1 MSANSP
7 HAEMVRRMLRIRRF
21 EAAAVDL
28 LAKGE
33 IAGGLH
39 TTPGQEAAI
48 VGACM
53 ALDTA
58 DYMVGT
64 HRSHGHP
71 IGKGAKLGPLMA
83 ELMGR
88 VTGVN
93 RGKGGSMHLSDF
105 SVGSLGE
112 TSIVGS
118 GLPVATGA
126 ALGAKMQKSGR
137 VALCFFGDGASSE
150 GTFHESLNIAS
161 IWKLPVIYFC
171 ENNGYAISTPAR
183 ETVSVPDVAV
193 RAAGYDMPGVV
204 VDGQDVLAVHEAT
217 AEAVA
222 RARAG
227 EGPTLIEAK
236 TYRYDEHAAGLNPLH
251 YRTEEEIER
260 WRERDPIVLFRARL
274 AEEDLLS
281 ADRLA
286 AIEAEAEADV
296 ADAIRF
302 GRESPLPDPIE
313 AFDHVFVDPIL
324 PIDHRAVGA
333 F

>member
-1 MSANSP
+1 MNENSP
-7 HAEMVRRMLRIRRF
+7 HAEMYRRMLRIRRF
-21 EAAAVDL
+21 EEAALDL
-28 LAKGE
+28 MAKGE

-53 ALDTA
+53 ALEEA

-83 ELMGR
+83 ELMAR
-88 VTGVN
+88 STGVN

-126 ALGAKMQKSGR
+126 ALGAQMQKSGR

-150 GTFHESLNIAS
+150 GTFHESLNIAA

-171 ENNGYAISTPAR
+171 ENNGYAISTPAH
-183 ETVSVPDVAV
+183 ETVSVPDIAV
-193 RAAGYDMPGVV
+193 RAAGYAMPGIV
-204 VDGQDVLAVHEAT
+204 VDGQDVLAVHDAT
-217 AEAVA
+217 AKAVA

-227 EGPTLIEAK
+227 DGPSLIEAK
-236 TYRYDEHAAGLNPLH
+236 TYRFDEHAAGLNHLD
-251 YRTEEEIER
+251 YRTDEEIER
-260 WRERDPIVLFRARL
+260 WRQRDPIPLFRARL
-274 AEEDLLS
+274 AEEALLA

-286 AIEAEAEADV
+286 AIEADVAAEV

-302 GRESPLPDPIE
+302 GLDSPVPDPGE
-313 AFDHVFVDPIL
+313 AFDHVFVDPLL
-324 PIDHRAVGA
+324 PLDYRVEGA